1 MKTSYYQESDLIVI
15 ENRIFTDERGLF
27 SETFNEALFRL
38 NTGLNIQFVQDNES
52 ISHKNVFRG
61 FHFQIPPKSQAKL
74 IRVVHGAIID
84 FAIDLRA
91 SSNKFGCIYSIEL
104 TGENKKQFY
113 IPEGF
118 AHGFIALEDHTIV
131 NYKCSQYYSPESE
144 RSLLFND
151 ANLSVKW
158 PIPLENLIVSDKDKK
173 GQLLTEFSDIFI

>member
-1 MKTSYYQESDLIVI
+1 MKVIKKSIPDVLVITPKKFEDNRGYFYESF
-15 ENRIFTDERGLF
+15 NHKIFESSVGRKV
-27 SETFNEALFRL
+27 N
-38 NTGLNIQFVQDNES
+38 FVQDNHS
-52 ISHKNVFRG
+52 KSYKNVLRG
-61 FHFQIPPKSQAKL
+61 LHYQVKNVQGKL
-74 IRVVHGAIID
+74 IRVTLGKIFDVAV
-84 FAIDLRA
+84 DLR
-91 SSNKFGCIYSIEL
+91 SHSQTFGMWTSHILSE
-104 TGENKKQFY
+104 ENNDQIW